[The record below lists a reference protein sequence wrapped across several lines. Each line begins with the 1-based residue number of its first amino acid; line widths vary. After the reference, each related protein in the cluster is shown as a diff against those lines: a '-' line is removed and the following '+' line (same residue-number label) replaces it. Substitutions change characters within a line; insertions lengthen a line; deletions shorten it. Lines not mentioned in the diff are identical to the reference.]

1 MNFRTGQSVFLSEN
15 GQRGS
20 LLVFYV
26 GYILD
31 DKNTLCNGWNLNRM
45 IGFYTES
52 SCNMDSVHFK
62 SRD

>member
-1 MNFRTGQSVFLSEN
+1 LDLECISKPVKCFLSEN

-31 DKNTLCNGWNLNRM
+31 DKNTLRNGCYLNRI
-45 IGFYTES
+45 IGLIQNFQ
-52 SCNMDSVHFK
+52 VLWIVFI
-62 SRD
+62 